1 LSTYYILTGGAG
13 FIGSN
18 VLKAMNQR
26 GIANIVIVDNLQRAD
41 KFKNLVGC
49 EFADYLDKRDFLDR
63 LGAGEFDGAVE
74 GVLHQGACSDTM
86 ESDGRYMMENNYRY
100 SLALMDFCQDE
111 EIPFIY
117 ASSAAVYGGGTVF
130 REEPAYEG
138 PLNVYGYSKY
148 LFDQVVR
155 RRFTDASA
163 QIAGFRYFNVYGV
176 NEAHKARMASV
187 AWHLFNQYRDTGKVR
202 LFEGSGGYAHGEQRR
217 DFVSVED
224 VVKVNMFFLEHP
236 EVSGI
241 YNVGSGRAQPFND
254 VALATVNAL
263 RRSARQPELTLNE
276 MLAQG
281 ILEYIPFPD
290 ALKGKYQHF
299 TEADIGALR
308 EAGYDGSFLDVGAGV
323 GRYID
328 ELLRRGG

>member
-1 LSTYYILTGGAG
+1 MSTYYILTGGAG